1 MDRLATRFIVA
12 LVAVTAIAV
21 GIIAIGVLG
30 VSMDT
35 FSNLMVSHG
44 ETSQSARSVFDQ
56 SVTTVFVTA
65 AVVALLLSVV
75 LAVLLALL
83 ITRPLRGIESGART
97 LAGGD
102 YSVRVE
108 EGGSRE
114 LASVARSFN
123 HMASTLE
130 AGESLRRQLIADF
143 AHELRTP
150 LTNLQGYLEALRD
163 GVVAPTPDAFTS
175 LGEEVDRLNRLSS
188 SLDALTEGAELPTV
202 MADID
207 VSGAVTE
214 AANIARPALERRS
227 VRLTDRIQPGL
238 RGRANSD
245 RLAQILHN
253 LLSNALR
260 HTPPGGEVVVA
271 ASPADSRILVAVAN
285 SGDPIPDS
293 ELPRLWDRFYR
304 VEKSRDR
311 ASGGAGIGLAI
322 VKELVESA
330 GGEVGVE
337 SGLGRNRFWFTI
349 PAD

>member
-1 MDRLATRFIVA
+1 MNRIATRFIVA
-12 LVAVTAIAV
+12 LISVAAIAV

-30 VSMDT
+30 VSKET

-44 ETSQSARSVFDQ
+44 ESSESARAMFDQ
-56 SVTTVFVTA
+56 SVTMIFLA
-65 AVVALLLSVV
+65 AAAAALLLSVV
-75 LAVLLALL
+75 LAIVLALR
-83 ITRPLRGIESGART
+83 ITRPLRNIESGART
-97 LAGGD
+97 LAAGD
-102 YSVRVE
+102 YSVRVR
-108 EGGSRE
+108 EGGSLE
-114 LASVARSFN
+114 LASLARSFN
-123 HMASTLE
+123 HMASSLA
-130 AGESLRRQLIADF
+130 AGEVLRRQLIADF

-163 GVVAPTPDAFTS
+163 GIVPPTAEAFTS
-175 LGEEVDRLNRLSS
+175 LGEEVDRLNRLSI
-188 SLDALTEGAELPTV
+188 SLDALTEGAEMQT
-202 MADID
+202 ATTNID
-207 VSGAVTE
+207 VSGAVTD
-214 AANIARPALERRS
+214 AANIARPALERQS

-260 HTPPGGEVVVA
+260 YTPPGGEVVIA
-271 ASPADSRILVAVAN
+271 ASSTHRHILVAVVN

-293 ELPRLWDRFYR
+293 ELSRLWDRFYR

-337 SGLGRNRFWFTI
+337 SKLGRNRFWFTI

>member
-1 MDRLATRFIVA
+1 MNRIATRLIVA
-12 LVAVTAIAV
+12 LVSVTAIAV
-21 GIIAIGVLG
+21 GIIAVGVLG
-30 VSMDT
+30 VSEHT
-35 FSNLMVSHG
+35 FSSLMVSHG
-44 ETSQSARSVFDQ
+44 ETSQSARAMFDQ
-56 SVTTVFVTA
+56 SVTRIFLVA
-65 AVVALLLSVV
+65 AGVALLLSVV
-75 LAVLLALL
+75 LAVVLALR
-83 ITRPLRGIESGART
+83 ITRPLRRIESGART
-97 LAGGD
+97 LAAGD
-102 YSVRVE
+102 YSVRVG
-108 EGGSRE
+108 EGGGRE

-123 HMASTLE
+123 HMASSLAT
-130 AGESLRRQLIADF
+130 GELVRRQLIADF

-163 GVVAPTPDAFTS
+163 GVVAATPDAFTS
-175 LGEEVDRLNRLSS
+175 LGEEVDRLKRLSS
-188 SLDALTEGAELPTV
+188 SLDALTEGPELPTV

-207 VSGAVTE
+207 VSGAVTD

-227 VRLTDRIQPGL
+227 VHLTDRIQPGL

-260 HTPPGGEVVVA
+260 HTPPGGEVLVV
-271 ASPADSRILVAVAN
+271 ASPADSHILVAVAN

-293 ELPRLWDRFYR
+293 ELPKLWDRFYR

-330 GGEVGVE
+330 GGKVGVE
-337 SGLGRNRFWFTI
+337 SELGRNRFWFTI